1 MPQTLYIAGDST
13 AAAKDASQKPMA
25 GWGEYLHHFVTP
37 SLRIDNRAVN
47 GRSTKSFLEEGR
59 WAAIEGK
66 LRDGDIAMI
75 QFGHNDEKKG
85 RPFALHGSRYRL
97 PQQFNAVHRFG
108 QPARSHAGFAHFRQP
123 AAFCRRRPSRSAGG
137 RPLSGRH
144 AGGCGGNRDAAA

>member
-59 WAAIEGK
+59 WAAIEGE
-66 LRDGDIAMI
+66 LRDGDIVMI
-75 QFGHNDEKKG
+75 QFGHNDEKRKTL
-85 RPFALHGSRYRL
+85 RATRIPI
-97 PQQFNAVHRFG
+97 PTT
-108 QPARSHAGFAHFRQP
+108 
-123 AAFCRRRPSRSAGG
+123 AAI
-137 RPLSGRH
+137 
-144 AGGCGGNRDAAA
+144 